1 MKGLRKY
8 IAKHG
13 RHLTEQLA
21 MDVLECRW
29 NIPEV
34 VKATES
40 KVYYNVSEATLGDIV
55 LMVNHFNSC
64 FIDAN
69 KYDCVKWALSK
80 VGDVNT
86 NGYAFEILIES
97 YNNIDLRK
105 YITTV
110 Q

>member
-21 MDVLECRW
+21 MDALECRQD
-29 NIPEV
+29 ISEV

-40 KVYYNVSEATLGDIV
+40 RVYYNVSESTLGDIV

-64 FIDAN
+64 FIGAN
-69 KYDCVKWALSK
+69 KYDCIKWALSK

-86 NGYAFEILIES
+86 NGYAFEILVKN
-97 YNNIDLRK
+97 YAKIDLGK
-105 YITTV
+105 YI
-110 Q
+110 

>member
-21 MDVLECRW
+21 MDALECRW

-34 VKATES
+34 VKATENR
-40 KVYYNVSEATLGDIV
+40 VYYNVSEATLGDIV
-55 LMVNHFNSC
+55 LMVNHFNSR

-80 VGDVNT
+80 VEDVNT
-86 NGYAFEILIES
+86 NGYAFEILIKS
-97 YNNIDLRK
+97 YNDIDLRK
-105 YITTV
+105 YI
-110 Q
+110 

>member
-1 MKGLRKY
+1 MKGLEKY

-21 MDVLECRW
+21 MDALECRW

-34 VKATES
+34 VKTIES
-40 KVYYNVSEATLGDIV
+40 RVYYNVSEATLGDIV
-55 LMVNHFNSC
+55 LMVNHFNSR
-64 FIDAN
+64 FIDSN

-80 VGDVNT
+80 VEDVNT

-97 YNNIDLRK
+97 YNDIDLRK
-105 YITTV
+105 YI
-110 Q
+110 

>member
-1 MKGLRKY
+1 MKGLEKY

-21 MDVLECRW
+21 MDALECRW

-40 KVYYNVSEATLGDIV
+40 KVYYNVSGATLGDIV
-55 LMVNHFNSC
+55 LMVNHFNSR

-80 VGDVNT
+80 VEDVNT

-97 YNNIDLRK
+97 YNDIDLRK
-105 YITTV
+105 YI
-110 Q
+110 

>member
-13 RHLTEQLA
+13 KHLTEQLA
-21 MDVLECRW
+21 VDALECRW

-69 KYDCVKWALSK
+69 KYDCVKWALK
-80 VGDVNT
+80 L
-86 NGYAFEILIES
+86 EMLIPMAML
-97 YNNIDLRK
+97 LRSLLRATMTL
-105 YITTV
+105 I
-110 Q
+110 

>member
-1 MKGLRKY
+1 MKGLKKY

-13 RHLTEQLA
+13 KHLTEQLA
-21 MDVLECRW
+21 MGALECRW

-55 LMVNHFNSC
+55 LMVNHFNSR

-97 YNNIDLRK
+97 YNDIDLRK
-105 YITTV
+105 YV
-110 Q
+110 

>member
-1 MKGLRKY
+1 MKGLEKY

-21 MDVLECRW
+21 MDALECRW

-40 KVYYNVSEATLGDIV
+40 RVYYNVSEATLGDIV
-55 LMVNHFNSC
+55 LMVNHFNSR
-64 FIDAN
+64 FINAN

-80 VGDVNT
+80 VEDVNT

-97 YNNIDLRK
+97 YNDIDLRK
-105 YITTV
+105 YI
-110 Q
+110 

>member
-21 MDVLECRW
+21 MDALECRW

-40 KVYYNVSEATLGDIV
+40 RVR
-55 LMVNHFNSC
+55 
-64 FIDAN
+64 
-69 KYDCVKWALSK
+69 
-80 VGDVNT
+80 
-86 NGYAFEILIES
+86 S
-97 YNNIDLRK
+97 YSRR
-105 YITTV
+105 YSTYG
-110 Q
+110 

>member
-40 KVYYNVSEATLGDIV
+40 RVYYNVSEATLGDIV

-64 FIDAN
+64 FIGAN

-86 NGYAFEILIES
+86 KAMLLRSLLKTIKKLI
-97 YNNIDLRK
+97 
-105 YITTV
+105 
-110 Q
+110 

>member
-1 MKGLRKY
+1 MKGLEKY

-21 MDVLECRW
+21 MDALECRW
-29 NIPEV
+29 DIPEV

-40 KVYYNVSEATLGDIV
+40 RVYYNVSEATLGDIV

-86 NGYAFEILIES
+86 NGYAFEILVEN
-97 YNNIDLRK
+97 YKEIDLRK
-105 YITTV
+105 YV
-110 Q
+110 

>member
-1 MKGLRKY
+1 MKGLEKY

-21 MDVLECRW
+21 MDAIECRW

-40 KVYYNVSEATLGDIV
+40 KVYYNVSGATLGDIV
-55 LMVNHFNSC
+55 LMVNHFNSR

-80 VGDVNT
+80 VEDVNT

-97 YNNIDLRK
+97 YNDIDLRK
-105 YITTV
+105 YI
-110 Q
+110 

>member
-1 MKGLRKY
+1 MKGLEKY

-21 MDVLECRW
+21 MDALECRW
-29 NIPEV
+29 KIPEV

-40 KVYYNVSEATLGDIV
+40 KVYYNVSGATLGDIV
-55 LMVNHFNSC
+55 LMVNHFNSR

-80 VGDVNT
+80 VEDVNT

-97 YNNIDLRK
+97 YNDIDLRK
-105 YITTV
+105 YI
-110 Q
+110 

>member
-1 MKGLRKY
+1 MKGLEKY

-21 MDVLECRW
+21 MDALECRW
-29 NIPEV
+29 NILEV
-34 VKATES
+34 VKTIES

-55 LMVNHFNSC
+55 LMVNHFNSR

-69 KYDCVKWALSK
+69 KYDCVKWTLSK
-80 VGDVNT
+80 VEDVNT

-97 YNNIDLRK
+97 YNDIDLRK
-105 YITTV
+105 YI
-110 Q
+110 

>member
-13 RHLTEQLA
+13 KHLTEQLA
-21 MDVLECRW
+21 VDALECRG
-29 NIPEV
+29 NIPEE

-97 YNNIDLRK
+97 YNDIDLRK
-105 YITTV
+105 YI
-110 Q
+110 